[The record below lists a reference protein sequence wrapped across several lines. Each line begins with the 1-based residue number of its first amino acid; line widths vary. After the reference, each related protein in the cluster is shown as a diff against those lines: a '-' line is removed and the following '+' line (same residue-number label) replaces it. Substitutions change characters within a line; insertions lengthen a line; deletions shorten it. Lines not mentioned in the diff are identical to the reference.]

1 VITVTQ
7 RYLTVFETDD
17 CTQFIVRP
25 FTTRIEAEGAVVV
38 AGVDAK

>member
-1 VITVTQ
+1 MAKNIRRLQ
-7 RYLTVFETDD
+7 
-17 CTQFIVRP
+17 QFIVRP